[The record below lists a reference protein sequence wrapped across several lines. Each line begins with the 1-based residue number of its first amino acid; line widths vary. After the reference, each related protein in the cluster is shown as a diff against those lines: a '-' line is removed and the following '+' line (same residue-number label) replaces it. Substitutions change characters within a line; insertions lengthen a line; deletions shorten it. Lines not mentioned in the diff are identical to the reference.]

1 MKKTTVALTIAALVA
16 LVLGIGVFVVE
27 AFINPGIYTFA
38 GFFFDSWAQIY
49 LWFSFLSNTAYDLVR
64 IVMLSAIGVLGLV
77 IPIIWIVLMAKYN
90 KPKSVLV
97 LISWFLI
104 LAVSVFD
111 TAFLIGAP
119 MFIVDV
125 LAASDLLTSILLWST
140 HGLIAL
146 SLILILIA
154 GIVNMAY
161 CANAPTPPKR
171 TFSNASG
178 SDERLVLIREE
189 PQPSAPSADEIRE
202 VLHEELESTPTPA
215 AKPEVP
221 QSPVHTVATQPGIS
235 GPLLVQYIN
244 TYGPQ
249 NQPQPAAPQQP
260 QQNLYPPYPFLVSCP
275 CARGNFVPCMQAG
288 YCPCMK
294 DGKFPCLEHQVVAS
308 EPKAAKEEE
317 PAKEEPKPEPTP
329 VVPAAPVVEPVAPS
343 VAAPVVSTGYE
354 TVHEEP
360 AKSDDV
366 DVEKIKEIMHGKLLV
381 KPADAPVV
389 KEEPKAPAPAVVQV
403 GPSLEE
409 IRAMVRQELKVEVKE
424 EKPAPAPIIVAVPA
438 PAPKPEPVRE
448 QPLDE
453 NKIRSLIASELSKL
467 IVKQE
472 PEDHPLA
479 QPRPTEVEALSED
492 RIRAIIASELAKVAV
507 KPDEKAVA
515 DDGVK
520 PVTSEEVRQILS
532 EVVGKLAPVQPA
544 PVAPAVKPAPAA
556 VATPVVVPAVKPAP
570 AAVESADEEDDE
582 SKPGYVRIPFQN
594 RMLSADKEMKSNYN
608 ELKSE
613 VMSYG
618 VKSRVSNS
626 GDTFR
631 LHTKTYVKITIA
643 GKSLKLYYALDPKD
657 YAKTTLPVQDAGHKG
672 IYKEIP
678 LVFKVKSELSLRRA
692 KQLIADVMEK
702 NGLEQGKV
710 EVHNWVKEITAE

>member
-49 LWFSFLSNTAYDLVR
+49 LWFSFLSNTTYDLVR
-64 IVMLSAIGVLGLV
+64 IVMLSAIGVFGLV
-77 IPIIWIVLMAKYN
+77 LPIVWIVLMAKYN

-97 LISWFLI
+97 LISWYLI

-119 MFIVDV
+119 MFIVEI
-125 LAASDLLTSILLWST
+125 LSAGDLLTSILLWST

-146 SLILILIA
+146 SLILILVA

-178 SDERLVLIREE
+178 ADERLVLIREE

-202 VLHEELESTPTPA
+202 VLHEELESAPTPA
-215 AKPEVP
+215 PKPDVP

-249 NQPQPAAPQQP
+249 SQPQPVAPQP
-260 QQNLYPPYPFLVSCP
+260 QQNAYPPYPFLVSCP

-294 DGKFPCLEHQVVAS
+294 EGKFPCLEQHNVAS
-308 EPKAAKEEE
+308 APKAAKEEE

-329 VVPAAPVVEPVAPS
+329 VATVAPVIVPTPVVAVAPAAS
-343 VAAPVVSTGYE
+343 SGYE
-354 TVHEEP
+354 NAHEEV
-360 AKSDDV
+360 AKADDV
-366 DVEKIKEIMHGKLLV
+366 DIDKIKEIMHGKLLV
-381 KPADAPVV
+381 KPSEAPVV
-389 KEEPKAPAPAVVQV
+389 KEEVKAPAPAVVQV

-409 IRAMVRQELKVEVKE
+409 IRAMVRQELKEDVKE

-438 PAPKPEPVRE
+438 PAPKPESVKE
-448 QPLDE
+448 ALDE
-453 NKIRSLIASELSKL
+453 DKIRRLIASELSKL
-467 IVKQE
+467 IVKPE
-472 PEDHPLA
+472 PECHPVA
-479 QPRPTEVEALSED
+479 QPKPVEAEALSED
-492 RIRAIIASELAKVAV
+492 KIRAIIASEMAKVVLKTEV
-507 KPDEKAVA
+507 KPAVI
-515 DDGVK
+515 DTVK

-532 EVVGKLAPVQPA
+532 EIVGKLPASQPVPAVVAPV
-544 PVAPAVKPAPAA
+544 KPSVTP
-556 VATPVVVPAVKPAP
+556 VATPVASVVVKPAEK
-570 AAVESADEEDDE
+570 VESPSDDEEDE

-594 RMLSADKEMKSNYN
+594 RMLNADKEMKSNYN

-618 VKSRVSNS
+618 VKSRISNS

-631 LHTKTYVKITIA
+631 LHTKTFLKITIA

-672 IYKEIP
+672 IYQEIP

-702 NGLEQGKV
+702 SGLEQGKV
-710 EVHNWVKEITAE
+710 EIHNWVKEIVAE